1 MPMNDYRSTA
11 ETLVLSDRMES
22 VHADVLARLKPRN
35 ARESTSTAECTPDG
49 RNPFLD
55 VFMENPDAPYV
66 VKLAKAIVRSWMVT
80 PMVIH
85 RGESVVGVTRPR
97 YPMIEHFSW
106 GISGAP
112 GSPGRSNF
120 HVEEGPV
127 DVMRRQALAVAGMTP
142 LDFEHRFRS
151 AWPLVGRD
159 RLDEIYANDIFQA
172 GGYQGHTIPN
182 YVTLLEN
189 GLDGMLE
196 KIDRFAAE
204 NPVNR
209 KGQDTADFYEANR
222 IIVRGMSEWLTAY
235 ADLARRLALEESDA
249 CQKRYYEEIAANC
262 AFVAHKKP
270 ETLYQAVQ
278 LMWCLALWDW
288 VDCLGRVDQYL
299 LPYWEKAKR
308 EGDVIPPEDAIVSIM
323 FKIWEHGAH
332 NTTIS
337 GAKPADGSDATNEL
351 SFVFL
356 QVLRRIHDTHPR
368 MVVRIREDVQ
378 PALLSLIVK
387 IWSEGM
393 CDPTIVS
400 DSTIIPGL
408 TRIGVPLED
417 ARDYATLG
425 CQEIEIPGQSNT
437 GCEDG
442 HFNIAKVFEIAML
455 GGKSPAHPD
464 RYVGPATKPFLE
476 CESFE
481 ELYDGFQ
488 KQIEYFTQI
497 FTYICDRGQEER
509 AANHAKLVKGVFT
522 TGVLESGVNHDDG
535 GTKYNYGVVETAG
548 VAATA
553 DSFTAIQKLV
563 FEEKRIT
570 KERLMEAL
578 AANFEGF
585 EKERQLLL
593 NRAPKFG
600 NDSDEADT
608 MAARVLNTFW
618 DECAKYKSVRG
629 DVFTGACSLLMHGI
643 TYGQTMGAMPD
654 GRFAGEALGNTM
666 GPRPGADTNGVTAM
680 LKSVAKLPLYKGIGG
695 TTLNVILTTKMLA
708 TPELR
713 ENIAAAIKVFMNSGG
728 NMAQITTANLED
740 LLDAKVHPERHG
752 NLIVRVGGFSI
763 QFVQLDH
770 ATQDEIISRYTA

>member
-1 MPMNDYRSTA
+1 MTNYRST
-11 ETLVLSDRMES
+11 EESLILSPRMES
-22 VHADVLARLKPRN
+22 VHSDVLTRLKPRN
-35 ARESTSTAECTPDG
+35 IREGTGTAECGADG
-49 RNPFLD
+49 KNPFLD
-55 VFMENPDAPYV
+55 VFMENPKAPYV
-66 VKLAKAIVRSWMVT
+66 INLANAIVRSWMVT
-80 PMVIH
+80 PMIIH
-85 RGESVVGVTRPR
+85 KDEAVVGVTRPS
-97 YPMIEHFSW
+97 YPLMEHFSW
-106 GISGAP
+106 GITGC
-112 GSPGRSNF
+112 GDYVVTGET
-120 HVEEGPV
+120 VEEK
-127 DVMRRQALAVAGMTP
+127 RRQAEAVARMTP
-142 LDFEHRFRS
+142 LDHDHRMR
-151 AWPLVGRD
+151 AAYPLVGRE
-159 RLDEIYANDIFQA
+159 RLKEIYANDMFWA

-189 GLDGMLE
+189 GLDGMLV
-196 KIDRFAAE
+196 KIDHFAE
-204 NPVNR
+204 INKTNR

-222 IIVRGMSEWLTAY
+222 IIVRGMSAYLEAY
-235 ADLARRLALEESDA
+235 ADLAARLAADETDA
-249 CQKRYYEEIAANC
+249 QQKKYYEEISANC

-278 LMWCLALWDW
+278 LMWCLSLWDW

-299 LPYWEKAKR
+299 YPYWEKAMK
-308 EGDVIPPEDAIVSIM
+308 EGDVIPAEDSIVSIM
-323 FKIWEHGAH
+323 FKIWENGAH
-332 NTTIS
+332 NTTLS
-337 GAKPADGSDATNEL
+337 GAKPEDGSDATNEL

-378 PALLSLIVK
+378 PELLALITK

-400 DSTIIPGL
+400 DTTIIPGL
-408 TRIGVPLED
+408 TRIGIPLED

-442 HFNIAKVFEIAML
+442 SFNVAKVFEIAML

-464 RYVGPATKPFLE
+464 RYVGPETKPFLE
-476 CESFE
+476 CETFE
-481 ELYDGFQ
+481 ELYEGFE

-497 FTYICDRGQEER
+497 FTYIADRGQEER

-535 GTKYNYGVVETAG
+535 GPKYNYGVVETAG
-548 VAATA
+548 IAATA
-553 DSFTAIQKLV
+553 DSFTAIKKLV
-563 FEEKRIT
+563 FEEKKIT
-570 KERLMEAL
+570 KEHLMEVL

-585 EKERQLLL
+585 EKERQMLL
-593 NRAPKFG
+593 NLSPKFG
-600 NDSDEADT
+600 NDNDEVDE
-608 MAARVLNTFW
+608 MAVRVLNTFW
-618 DECAKYKSVRG
+618 DECAKYNSVRG
-629 DVFTGACSLLMHGI
+629 DVYAGACSLLGGGI
-643 TYGQTMGAMPD
+643 GYGHTMGAMPD
-654 GRFAGEALGNTM
+654 GRFAHEPLGNTM

-695 TTLNVILTTKMLA
+695 TTLNVILTTKMLS

-713 ENIAAAIKVFMNSGG
+713 ENIAATIKVFMNTGG

-740 LLDAKVHPERHG
+740 LLDAKEHPERHG

-763 QFVQLDH
+763 QFVQLDPT
-770 ATQDEIISRYTA
+770 TQDEIISRYTA